1 MTRSSP
7 SAARFLDAS
16 FGRPV
21 DRPPVWMMRQAGRYL
36 PEYREVRR
44 KISFLELC
52 RTPELAAE
60 VSLQPF
66 RRFQPD
72 GVIFF
77 SDILVPVAAMGAHVE
92 FGDAG
97 PDLPEPVR
105 TLADVDRLHTFD
117 PSSEIG
123 FTGEILSALRREVG
137 DRAAVLG
144 FAGAPWT
151 LASYLVEGGG
161 SRSFAVIKQMMGRE
175 PRTLRRLL
183 NLLADVVG
191 DVLSFQ
197 IESGARAV
205 QLFDTWAG
213 ELTERDYREWALP
226 AAARAI
232 GQIRR
237 APPDPLARGIGE
249 NGPVILFVNGCG
261 HLLEA
266 MSESGADVL
275 SIDWRVPLSQ
285 ARLRVPD
292 LSLQGNL
299 DPGVL
304 LGPEEDVAKRTRDLV
319 AETGGRAH
327 IVNLG
332 HGVLPQ
338 TPIESAQAFF
348 DAAREPGVLPVAAAA
363 ETRA

>member
-1 MTRSSP
+1 MTLSSP
-7 SAARFLDAS
+7 SAARFLDAC

-36 PEYREVRR
+36 PEYKEVRG
-44 KISFLELC
+44 KVSFLDLC
-52 RTPELAAE
+52 RTPDLAAE

-66 RRFQPD
+66 RRFRPD

-77 SDILVPVAAMGAHVE
+77 SDILVPVAAMGARVE

-105 TLADVDRLHTFD
+105 TLADVSRLHTFD
-117 PSSEIG
+117 PSAEIG
-123 FTGEILSALRREVG
+123 FTGEILSTLRREVG

-213 ELTERDYREWALP
+213 ELTARDYREWALP
-226 AAARAI
+226 AVARAI

-237 APPDPLARGIGE
+237 APLPPGNAE
-249 NGPVILFVNGCG
+249 KPPVILFVNGCG
-261 HLLEA
+261 HLVEA
-266 MSESGADVL
+266 LSESGADVL
-275 SIDWRVPLSQ
+275 SIDWRVPLSE
-285 ARLRVPD
+285 ARRRAPG

-299 DPGVL
+299 DPGIL
-304 LGPEEDVAKRTRDLV
+304 LGPEEEVAKRTRDIV

-327 IVNLG
+327 VVNLG

-338 TPIESAQAFF
+338 TPIGSAQAFF
-348 DAAREPGVLPVAAAA
+348 EAAREAAVLPAVAPA
-363 ETRA
+363 EARS